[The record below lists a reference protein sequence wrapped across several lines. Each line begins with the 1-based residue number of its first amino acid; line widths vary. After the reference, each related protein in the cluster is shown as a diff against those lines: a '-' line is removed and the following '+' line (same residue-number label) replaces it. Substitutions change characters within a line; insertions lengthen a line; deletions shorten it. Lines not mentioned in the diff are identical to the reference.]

1 MNKIYP
7 KILVLSHNSF
17 SNTRNNGKTLESIF
31 SILPK
36 DHLFQLFFNND
47 NPDFSFCDNYFRI
60 TDNDVLKKIFFI
72 NNNCGN
78 VVQSNNSTKSDK
90 HSSKTTTNFLYSKAS
105 SFKLIRD
112 ILWKTNTWKTQS
124 LYKWINDFTPNIIF
138 FVGGNSGFSHNIAV
152 YLSKLYSLPLVTY
165 FTDDYLLYSKPRNTL
180 EVIQK
185 HRIRNFYNKTIN
197 HSSLLF
203 AIGDLM
209 ADEYTN
215 HFKKKFHPIMN
226 SIPIEPYDKY
236 ENKSIKIIS
245 YFGGLHLNRWKMIV
259 RLASII
265 KSPNIV
271 INVYTNSIITDEMEF
286 EFNTCGVIVKKPLEG
301 DELKNEIKKSDILLH
316 VESDDKF
323 NRALT
328 KLSIS
333 TKIPEYLMSGRF
345 ILGFGPIEVASMRL
359 IHDNGVGMVISSD
372 LSDNDLVEKLDDII
386 SNYELRKEIG
396 LRGYDFAISNFDN
409 SKNSALFMQKINKL
423 LEYES

>member
-1 MNKIYP
+1 MRALI
-7 KILVLSHNSF
+7 ISHNSF
-17 SNTRNNGKTLESIF
+17 SKLNNNGKTLESIF
-31 SILPK
+31 KSYNKSQIS
-36 DHLFQLFFNND
+36 QLFFNEEK
-47 NPDFSFCDNYFRI
+47 PDFEFCYNYYKI
-60 TDNDVLKKIFFI
+60 TDKDIIKKIFFLSYS
-72 NNNCGN
+72 CGSILTPN
-78 VVQSNNSTKSDK
+78 TKYNDENYQNKSYSNKIRKFSDY
-90 HSSKTTTNFLYSKAS
+90 LR
-105 SFKLIRD
+105 LVRD
-112 ILWKTNTWKTQS
+112 ILWKTGVWKTR
-124 LYKWINDFTPNIIF
+124 LLFKWVKVFKPDFIF
-138 FVGGNSGFSHNIAV
+138 FVGGNSGFSHDIAV
-152 YLSKLYSLPLVTY
+152 YLSKLYSLPLVSY
-165 FTDDYLLYSKPRNTL
+165 FTDDYILYSKPKNIL

-185 HRIRNFYNKTIN
+185 HRIRHFYNKTIN

-209 ADEYTN
+209 ADEYTK

-226 SIPIEPYDKY
+226 SIPIEPYYKY

-265 KSPNIV
+265 KAPNIL
-271 INVYTNSIITDEMEF
+271 IDVYTNSIITGEMEF
-286 EFNTCGVIVKKPLEG
+286 EFNRCGVIVKKPLEG

-345 ILGFGPIEVASMRL
+345 ILGFGPIEVASMKL
-359 IHDNGVGMVISSD
+359 IHDNSIGMVISSD
-372 LSDNDLVEKLDDII
+372 LSDNDLEEKLDDII

-396 LRGYDFAISNFDN
+396 LRGYDFAVSNFDN
-409 SKNSALFMQKINKL
+409 SKNSALFVEKINKL
-423 LEYES
+423 FE